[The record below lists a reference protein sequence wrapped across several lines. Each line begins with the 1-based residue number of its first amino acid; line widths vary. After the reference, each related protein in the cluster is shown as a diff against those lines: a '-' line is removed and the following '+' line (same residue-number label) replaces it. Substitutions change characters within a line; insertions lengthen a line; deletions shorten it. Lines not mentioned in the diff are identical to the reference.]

1 MSARYKRLL
10 CGVAASLSLIL
21 AGCGS
26 DWPGTVRT
34 VPVAAPAQAATTP
47 KPAPQSAGGI
57 DTEATLWTV
66 LGLAKPQSEQ
76 AARPPTRHAVN
87 PVPLQA
93 THDQL
98 PLARLPAE

>member
-57 DTEATLWTV
+57 DTDATLLTV
-66 LGLAKPQSEQ
+66 LGLAKPESEQ
-76 AARPPTRHAVN
+76 AVRPHTRNAVN
-87 PVPLQA
+87 PIL
-93 THDQL
+93 
-98 PLARLPAE
+98 LPAAQRTPPVASL